1 MLITDVC
8 YSQGSLL
15 ARIVFQPIEE
25 TLRIYFS
32 RLLGSSNGNA
42 NKKQEIKETH
52 QEALSQS
59 LHTLRAL
66 LSTQMSISLVLVSF
80 GPAYLPILLALL
92 LPPQYL
98 HTTSAPRILAAWV
111 WYTPFLMIN
120 GGLEAFVSSTAN
132 RKEVGAQSR

>member
-1 MLITDVC
+1 MLIIDIW

>member
-32 RLLGSSNGNA
+32 RLLGSNGNA